1 MADPKMAK
9 RAHSPCVTRTLVR
22 GDVARIDVCD
32 DCGVLVLH
40 LGPVSLRV
48 QRAALRSLGATVSE
62 AMRLLEGRDVVQEDP
77 DTTGVRRKWVARG
90 RA

>member
-1 MADPKMAK
+1 MQGPKMDK
-9 RAHSPCVTRTLVR
+9 RHHSRCVTRTLAR

-32 DCGVLVLH
+32 ECGVLVLH

-48 QRAALRSLGATVSE
+48 QRAALRSLSATVAE
-62 AMRLLEGRDVVQEDP
+62 AIRGLEGGHEPGEADR
-77 DTTGVRRKWVARG
+77 TGVRHKWVARG

>member
-1 MADPKMAK
+1 MQSPKLGK
-9 RAHSPCVTRTLVR
+9 QHHSRCVTRTLAR

-32 DCGVLVLH
+32 ECGVLVLH

-48 QRAALRSLGATVSE
+48 QRAALRSLSATVT
-62 AMRLLEGRDVVQEDP
+62 AALRGLEGAHETSDADS
-77 DTTGVRRKWVARG
+77 TGVRHKWVARG